1 MQLAGEP
8 VRTDRTRSRLRPSRM
23 LALGTAGALVL
34 SGAVALPAHAAPGDT
49 SRATGQYLAGSLLSL
64 NATLVASLGGE
75 VAQSTGTATDT
86 QGPNDLNIGL
96 LGVVNLELPGG
107 IQVPIDLG
115 DVGTVAQYAQARPDA
130 SATGA
135 SGLITGT
142 GAIGVIGED
151 DVPGPLSLSLGG
163 VVSSLSPTLGAAVTD
178 QLADLALTVGVTA
191 ATASQAP
198 PAAPTGDYALADAS
212 LSFRSP
218 AIAGLAG
225 AINTQVAGVQAIVDG
240 LEGLIEAA
248 LLGGINLPGV
258 LAANADVDGVDL
270 SALVSPLLTAPL
282 TDPAYPGV
290 TLNLSTGVVTIDL
303 AEITTLEGLAPN
315 TDLLTAAVV
324 NNITSSISGLVT
336 ALLSEVEQTLEEATD
351 ALTVEASVTLGLSPI
366 VEV

>member
-1 MQLAGEP
+1 
-8 VRTDRTRSRLRPSRM
+8 
-23 LALGTAGALVL
+23 
-34 SGAVALPAHAAPGDT
+34 
-49 SRATGQYLAGSLLSL
+49 
-64 NATLVASLGGE
+64 
-75 VAQSTGTATDT
+75 
-86 QGPNDLNIGL
+86 
-96 LGVVNLELPGG
+96 VNLELPGG

-135 SGLITGT
+135 SGLITDT

-151 DVPGPLSLSLGG
+151 DAPGPLSLSLGG

-240 LEGLIEAA
+240 LEG
-248 LLGGINLPGV
+248 
-258 LAANADVDGVDL
+258 
-270 SALVSPLLTAPL
+270 
-282 TDPAYPGV
+282 
-290 TLNLSTGVVTIDL
+290 
-303 AEITTLEGLAPN
+303 
-315 TDLLTAAVV
+315 
-324 NNITSSISGLVT
+324 
-336 ALLSEVEQTLEEATD
+336 
-351 ALTVEASVTLGLSPI
+351 
-366 VEV
+366 